1 MYFGPHQ
8 TVIDDKGRIT
18 VPRKFRDIMEREDH
32 MTWQVTRG
40 FNGNLY
46 LYNRP
51 EWDRL
56 LEYTDTL
63 PYMDPEIHDFLRCL
77 YGLSTDSR
85 VDGQGRLLIPVH
97 LREMMNLGREV
108 VLVGMRDHLELWS
121 KESWERSLA
130 DTAPRYRSM
139 AAELF
144 ARLGRPDNA
153 KEEGELSDEY

>member
-1 MYFGPHQ
+1 MYFGLHQ

-18 VPRKFRDIMEREDH
+18 VPRRFRDIMEREDH
-32 MTWQVTRG
+32 ITWQITMG

-51 EWDRL
+51 EWERL
-56 LEYTDTL
+56 LKHTDGL

-85 VDGQGRLLIPVH
+85 VDGQGRLPIPVH
-97 LREMMNLGREV
+97 LREMMELGREV

-121 KESWERSLA
+121 KESWEKFCVE
-130 DTAPRYRSM
+130 TAPKYRSM
-139 AAELF
+139 AAERF
-144 ARLGRPDNA
+144 VRAEQPDNA
-153 KEEGELSDEY
+153 KEKGEPSDEH